1 MVQAHNVR
9 ECVADRRAD
18 VEKPHC
24 APPPPVLP
32 AHELRA
38 LRTTPQEASESSFH
52 QIIEPKA
59 RPRVRKARS
68 IRLRGMISDEPK
80 GVSDACHVSKSI
92 SMSHTLHSTAR
103 IGGHPIHPMLVPIP
117 IACFVGALLTDL
129 MYWRTAAMQWA
140 NFSAWLVTV
149 GVIVGWVAA
158 IVGLIDFLGNRFVRA
173 QPPAWPHFIGNA
185 VALTVAT
192 FNMLIHSR
200 DAWTSAQG

>member
-1 MVQAHNVR
+1 
-9 ECVADRRAD
+9 
-18 VEKPHC
+18 
-24 APPPPVLP
+24 
-32 AHELRA
+32 
-38 LRTTPQEASESSFH
+38 
-52 QIIEPKA
+52 
-59 RPRVRKARS
+59 
-68 IRLRGMISDEPK
+68 
-80 GVSDACHVSKSI
+80 
-92 SMSHTLHSTAR
+92 
-103 IGGHPIHPMLVPIP
+103 MLVPIP

-200 DAWTSAQG
+200 DAWTCCARVTLEVKFEQRDMGKSLARIQPLNARHKRLPCVASSLSATSCTPSPM